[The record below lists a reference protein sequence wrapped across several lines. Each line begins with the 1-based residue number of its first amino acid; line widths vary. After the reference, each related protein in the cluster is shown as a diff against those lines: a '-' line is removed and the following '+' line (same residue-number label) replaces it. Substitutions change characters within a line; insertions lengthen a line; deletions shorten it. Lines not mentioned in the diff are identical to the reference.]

1 MSKVLLV
8 NGSPKAEGCTYTAL
22 KEIADTLANEGVE
35 SEIFHVRSDTPGC
48 RDCGYCAK
56 KGRCSIRDD
65 VNAVAD
71 RLDEF
76 DAIVL
81 GSPVYYAG
89 PSGQVCAFADRLFY
103 SNADRMAGKLG
114 AAVVSCRRGGA
125 SAAFDRL
132 NKYFTVCN
140 MPVVPSQ
147 YWNQVHGFTPDD
159 VHRDLEGLQTMRTL
173 ARNMAWLIKCI
184 DAGKT
189 AGVPLPERETP
200 TMTNFIRPE

>member
-1 MSKVLLV
+1 MPKVLLI
-8 NGSPKAEGCTYTAL
+8 NGSPKEKGCTYTAL

-35 SEIFHVRSDTPGC
+35 SEIFHVGSDTPGC

-81 GSPVYYAG
+81 GSPVYYSG
-89 PSGQVCAFADRLFY
+89 PSGQLCAFADRLFY

-114 AAVVSCRRGGA
+114 AAVVSCRRGGG

-132 NKYFTVCN
+132 NA
-140 MPVVPSQ
+140 M
-147 YWNQVHGFTPDD
+147 
-159 VHRDLEGLQTMRTL
+159 
-173 ARNMAWLIKCI
+173 
-184 DAGKT
+184 
-189 AGVPLPERETP
+189 
-200 TMTNFIRPE
+200 